1 MKIAIGSDH
10 NAFKMKEALKEYIE
24 TLGHEVI
31 DCGCHSE
38 DEIDYPGIAFDLATG
53 VAEGKAERGILVCGT
68 GIGMAIAAN
77 KVPGIRAAQC
87 HDTYSAERAQLSNN
101 AQIITIGAKVVGIE
115 TAKKVVEAYLNVT
128 FQGGNS
134 ARKIDQ
140 IMDKEK
146 EFHQAPVTS
155 C

>member
-31 DCGCHSE
+31 DYGCHSE

-115 TAKKVVEAYLNVT
+115 TAKKVVEAYLNVS